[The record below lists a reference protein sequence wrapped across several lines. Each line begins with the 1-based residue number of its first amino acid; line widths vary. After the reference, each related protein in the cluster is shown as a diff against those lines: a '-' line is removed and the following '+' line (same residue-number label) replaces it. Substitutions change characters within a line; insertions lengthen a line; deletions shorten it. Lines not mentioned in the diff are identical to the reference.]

1 MFSNEQIDITS
12 YRMKKK
18 TLHTQS
24 TSLSYRY
31 QKFQIIKLFKIIF
44 LIIFM
49 SRYHVGVL
57 MKLTLKT

>member
-12 YRMKKK
+12 YRMEKK
-18 TLHTQS
+18 HTQS
-24 TSLSYRY
+24 TSLSYWY

-44 LIIFM
+44 KNIFM
-49 SRYHVGVL
+49 SRYHVGIL

>member
-1 MFSNEQIDITS
+1 MFLNEQIDITS

-18 TLHTQS
+18 PHTQS
-24 TSLSYRY
+24 TSLSYWY

-49 SRYHVGVL
+49 SRYHVGIL